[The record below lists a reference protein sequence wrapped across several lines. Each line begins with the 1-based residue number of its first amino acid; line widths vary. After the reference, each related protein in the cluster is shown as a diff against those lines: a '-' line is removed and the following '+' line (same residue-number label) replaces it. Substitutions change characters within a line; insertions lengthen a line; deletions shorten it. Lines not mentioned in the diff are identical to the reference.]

1 MNIRNYSLEQ
11 IKALIVESTDVL
23 VITSPASSDK
33 NALSGQMK
41 SIRDPYWR
49 TSLILANENTNIE
62 SLSHEIIRQ
71 ALPDRVKD
79 KIPAESQVHK
89 YLEYSALNGILPVI
103 IVDDAHKLSPEVLE
117 FILQLAGLRYGES
130 LFRIVWFADEIIN
143 ERLDDPKL
151 KVLTAGVLHNI
162 HTTSF
167 TKEELKQEIKAETKE
182 SIEDVTASYDESDE
196 YLFAEED
203 TLVSSGKKTSRSLVG
218 LFLVVIGLISA
229 FSIYSYLNKQK
240 VPAVGDVSIVTET
253 QQDEQTVSIEEVA
266 TVEEDE
272 QEIIED
278 IKLADEEELSGGILH
293 VETHEVEIE
302 VEEIIATPYEELPDY
317 VEEEEPPVIEDDSS
331 IDEQLSQIES
341 VPSIDEDMSKSIL
354 DIDATTEAKE
364 IIETPGEELSD
375 YVEEEEPPV
384 IEDEEVVMP
393 ETMTD
398 TNDVNVFNLE
408 SVPEYLSNIKGPIW
422 LRQQPANSYVLQLI
436 SAQYESN
443 LRNLLSGQSGIQ
455 SQLSGYVKY
464 TPSGKPRYLL
474 LYGIYPDRNA
484 AEVAIN
490 ELPLKFQLIPP
501 WLRKISDVV
510 NELDQISE
518 PFIEIEEGIVIPLG
532 EYAGEIEKIE
542 SPVIEDEEVV
552 MPDTMADA
560 DEDYIYNLE
569 TIHDYL
575 SGIKGS
581 VWLRQQPANSYVLQL
596 LSAQYMSNI
605 KNLLSGQSGIQ
616 NQFSGY
622 VKYTPSGK
630 PRYLLLYGIYPDIES
645 AEAAIDD
652 LPVELQSIPPWPRKL
667 GDVIKDINKRAEPS
681 TDEDRSKALLGFG

>member
-11 IKALIVESTDVL
+11 IKALIVESSDLL
-23 VITSPASSDK
+23 VIISPASSDK
-33 NALSGQMK
+33 NALPGQVESLK
-41 SIRDPYWR
+41 DPHWS
-49 TSLILANENTNIE
+49 TSLILADANTNIE
-62 SLSHEIIRQ
+62 SLSHEIIEQ
-71 ALPDRVKD
+71 ALPELAKD
-79 KIPAESQVHK
+79 NLPAVSQVHK
-89 YLEYSALNGILPVI
+89 YLEYSALKGILPVI
-103 IVDDAHKLSPEVLE
+103 MIDDAHKLSQEVLE
-117 FILQLAGLRYGES
+117 SIFQLADLRYAES
-130 LFRIVWFADEIIN
+130 LFHIVLFADETIN
-143 ERLDDPKL
+143 EHLDAPAL
-151 KVLTAGVLHNI
+151 KKLTASVSYNI
-162 HTTSF
+162 NTITF
-167 TKEELKQEIKAETKE
+167 AKEEIEEETKE
-182 SIEDVTASYDESDE
+182 IIDDITSIYDESDE
-196 YLFAEED
+196 DLLADED
-203 TLVSSGKKTSRSLVG
+203 ALEDNDKDRSRTL
-218 LFLVVIGLISA
+218 IGLIVIATVLITA
-229 FSIYSYLNKQK
+229 FLAYSYLNNQK
-240 VPAVGDVSIVTET
+240 DVYVTET
-253 QQDEQTVSIEEVA
+253 TIATKPQETILEETHSLVEEVVSEEEDGQEIEE
-266 TVEEDE
+266 ES
-272 QEIIED
+272 EIID
-278 IKLADEEELSGGILH
+278 
-293 VETHEVEIE
+293 
-302 VEEIIATPYEELPDY
+302 
-317 VEEEEPPVIEDDSS
+317 EDDSS

-422 LRQQPANSYVLQLI
+422 LKQQPANSYVLQLI

-455 SQLSGYVKY
+455 NQLSGYVKY

-490 ELPLKFQLIPP
+490 ELPLKFQSIPP

-569 TIHDYL
+569 TIHDFL